1 MDFQAPI
8 AVTTT
13 TKKCRTRATGKDIP
27 PTPYTASGKA
37 VDATQVGEI
46 AEDLAQTQNTE
57 SNGQASRTRRSTRKR
72 KRSDK
77 VENNRRVEAE
87 LVLTAALTTANR
99 AAGHRRQ
106 DFHSTQL
113 K

>member
-1 MDFQAPI
+1 MNFQPPI

-13 TKKCRTRATGKDIP
+13 KKPCTRARRKDISP
-27 PTPYTASGKA
+27 ILYTVSGKA
-37 VDATQVGEI
+37 VDAVQVGEI
-46 AEDLAQTQNTE
+46 AEDLTQAENTE
-57 SNGQASRTRRSTRKR
+57 SNCQALTARRSTRKR

-77 VENNRRVEAE
+77 VEKNRQVEAE

-99 AAGHRRQ
+99 AAVHCRQ
-106 DFHSTQL
+106 DFHSTRL